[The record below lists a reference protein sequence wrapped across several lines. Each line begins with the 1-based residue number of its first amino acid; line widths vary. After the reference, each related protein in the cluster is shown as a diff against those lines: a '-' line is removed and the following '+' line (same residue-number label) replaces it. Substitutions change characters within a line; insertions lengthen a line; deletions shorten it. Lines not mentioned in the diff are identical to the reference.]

1 MDVYEATTH
10 RRTIR
15 RYKQDKVPAATI
27 EKLVSAARLAPSGA
41 NLQPCEYIA
50 VTDQAIV
57 DDLFTCLKWA
67 GYIAPA
73 GDPPAGQ
80 RPVAYIVVLINR
92 TIKERGGDHDAAA
105 GIENMLLVAHEEGLG
120 SCWVGSVDRVRVAQ
134 ILSIPPTREIDSVVA
149 FGYPNE
155 RSVIEEATD
164 SIKYW
169 KDERGVMHVPKRPL
183 KDILHSNKFKGQ

>member
-1 MDVYEATTH
+1 MDVYEAVTC

-15 RYKQDKVPAATI
+15 RYKRDKVPVATI
-27 EKLVSAARLAPSGA
+27 ESLVNAARLAPSGA

-50 VTDQAIV
+50 VTDQTAV

-92 TIKERGGDHDAAA
+92 SIKETGGEHDAAA
-105 GIENMLLVAHEEGLG
+105 AIENMLLLAYEEGLG
-120 SCWVGSVDRVRVAQ
+120 SCWIGSVDRARAMQ
-134 ILSIPPTREIDSVVA
+134 MLSIPPRYEIDSVVA
-149 FGYPNE
+149 LGYPNE
-155 RSVIEEATD
+155 RSVVEEATD

-169 KDERGVMHVPKRPL
+169 KDDKGVMHVPKRPL
-183 KDILHSNKFKGQ
+183 KAILHVNRF